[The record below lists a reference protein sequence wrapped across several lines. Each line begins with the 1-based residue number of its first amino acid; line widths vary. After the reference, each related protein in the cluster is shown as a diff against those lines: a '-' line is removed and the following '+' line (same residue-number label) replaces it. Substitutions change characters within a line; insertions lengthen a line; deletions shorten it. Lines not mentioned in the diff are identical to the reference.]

1 MEVVFI
7 DMVNLVDSPV
17 CFEIQGMDSLGDA
30 LGEGGDNVEVNVDG
44 PCEK

>member
-17 CFEIQGMDSLGDA
+17 CFEIQGMDSLG
-30 LGEGGDNVEVNVDG
+30 VH
-44 PCEK
+44 